1 MKKKILPPTY
11 LFICLAILLIGN
23 FILPTRQLIIFPFNL
38 LGLLPIMFGVWLN
51 LSADDLFKDYQTT
64 VKPEEESDAL
74 ITEGPFQFSR
84 HPMYLGFV
92 SLLLGIAV
100 LLGNLSGFVAP
111 VFMFLLLNFKFIPLE
126 EENMEKDFV
135 EEYQAYKK
143 KVRKWFGKKFF

>member
-1 MKKKILPPTY
+1 MKKILPPTY

-64 VKPEEESDAL
+64 VKPEEKSDAL
-74 ITEGPFQFSR
+74 ITEGPFQLSR

-92 SLLLGIAV
+92 ILLLGIAV

-126 EENMEKDFV
+126 EENMEKDFAQ
-135 EEYQAYKK
+135 EYQAYKK